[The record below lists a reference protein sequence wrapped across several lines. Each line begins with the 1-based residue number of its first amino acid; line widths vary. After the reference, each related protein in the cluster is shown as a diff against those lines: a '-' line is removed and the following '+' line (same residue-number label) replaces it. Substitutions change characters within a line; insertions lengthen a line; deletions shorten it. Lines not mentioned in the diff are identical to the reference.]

1 MLRKIILHPLFV
13 FPVLACLVFWPY
25 TFQLYAL
32 KNDALTYYYP
42 VRTLI
47 SDALNNGKLPLW
59 TPYINL
65 GYPLH
70 SDLQSGAW
78 SPVIWIFSLATKYSL
93 AAFHYELLFYIALA
107 GIGFYYLSR
116 HIGYSKT
123 VAFTIAI
130 AYQFSGFIIDSVQ
143 FFNCIS
149 AACYLPFVVLFFRKT
164 IETKR
169 LKDALLMAL
178 FLFLLFTGGY
188 PSIFIITIY
197 TLAAYFLY
205 YIFKSEDKFR
215 YAKSL
220 LFPFGI
226 AIITFILLSSPA
238 LISFIHHLPFIERGS
253 GQPLSVVLENSM
265 SPATSISLLSPFST
279 TASESFF
286 DSNILMRSIYF
297 GIVPLIFSIY
307 ALLNGSFKKQEGI
320 SFYFITALIMLSMAW
335 GSYFFMRQVAYYVLP
350 LMNSFRHPALFRLF
364 FIFFM
369 LLISGSG
376 LQMWLNKN
384 SKENVSIQKIIGAI
398 VLVSLVILI
407 TSFFTGSNQLFSKLS
422 SANKL
427 QAFYSLNFSERF
439 LLQWPVLLISCFAL
453 WLLVKKK
460 AAASLIVLLVFAE
473 IFIVTQFNIPVTAIG
488 VRSFDEVEV
497 ILNRNK
503 EAFPLPNNAS
513 IAENINGYPT
523 SPDSIVSNPL
533 LFAKEIGRNDVFITP
548 GNLMAQDSFYY
559 SAVRTESFK
568 KPVAYL
574 LNSPIND
581 SIKIT
586 AMGADFFEIKTNTQS
601 NALMVLQQNYYPGWK
616 AFVNDKEVAVEIIN
630 ITEMMV
636 KLPAGKNVTRFQYQ
650 PKWIGSAFY
659 ISLIGIVLLLAKV
672 IRLSFSKR
680 RSKKHQQENE
690 TV

>member
-1 MLRKIILHPLFV
+1 
-13 FPVLACLVFWPY
+13 
-25 TFQLYAL
+25 
-32 KNDALTYYYP
+32 
-42 VRTLI
+42 
-47 SDALNNGKLPLW
+47 
-59 TPYINL
+59 
-65 GYPLH
+65 
-70 SDLQSGAW
+70 
-78 SPVIWIFSLATKYSL
+78 
-93 AAFHYELLFYIALA
+93 
-107 GIGFYYLSR
+107 
-116 HIGYSKT
+116 
-123 VAFTIAI
+123 
-130 AYQFSGFIIDSVQ
+130 
-143 FFNCIS
+143 
-149 AACYLPFVVLFFRKT
+149 
-164 IETKR
+164 
-169 LKDALLMAL
+169 
-178 FLFLLFTGGY
+178 
-188 PSIFIITIY
+188 
-197 TLAAYFLY
+197 
-205 YIFKSEDKFR
+205 
-215 YAKSL
+215 
-220 LFPFGI
+220 
-226 AIITFILLSSPA
+226 
-238 LISFIHHLPFIERGS
+238 
-253 GQPLSVVLENSM
+253 
-265 SPATSISLLSPFST
+265 
-279 TASESFF
+279 
-286 DSNILMRSIYF
+286 
-297 GIVPLIFSIY
+297 
-307 ALLNGSFKKQEGI
+307 
-320 SFYFITALIMLSMAW
+320 
-335 GSYFFMRQVAYYVLP
+335 
-350 LMNSFRHPALFRLF
+350 
-364 FIFFM
+364 
-369 LLISGSG
+369 
-376 LQMWLNKN
+376 MWLNKN

-636 KLPAGKNVTRFQYQ
+636 KLPAGKNVTRLSIPAKMDRICHFTFLLSASFCYWRRKSGFLFQNGDQRNTSRKTKLFKQRYLYSKNSFQ
-650 PKWIGSAFY
+650 DSDSKTACLEIFE
-659 ISLIGIVLLLAKV
+659 IRSLIFCIEQS
-672 IRLSFSKR
+672 RNFSCEKNR
-680 RSKKHQQENE
+680 YE
-690 TV
+690 